1 MKNKNQKALNG
12 VTNNEDKLKTAE
24 KLALKVSF
32 FSLCGNAILSVFKL
46 IAGLVGNS
54 YAMIADSIHSFS
66 DVFTTIIVIIGV
78 KISAKKADKEHPYG
92 HDRFECVAAL
102 LLSFALFVVGAM
114 IGYSAITKLVDG
126 SYKTVAVPETIAL
139 VAAIVSIA
147 EQCLMFIVTIK
158 AAKKVNSG
166 ALKADAWHHLSD
178 SLSSVGSFAGI
189 LGAMLGF
196 PILDIVAGLI
206 ICLLIFKV
214 AIDVFIDSVNKVT
227 DKAVDD
233 KTQEQIKDLVLST
246 EGVIVIDRMRTRQFG
261 NMIYIDLEI
270 ACAPNLTL
278 VEAHEIAQ
286 NVHDKIEKEMQ
297 TVKHCLIHV
306 NPYNEKIEEAY
317 AIGKLEKKL

>member
-1 MKNKNQKALNG
+1 MKKNINIKS
-12 VTNNEDKLKTAE
+12 NENIKKQENSNYAE

-46 IAGLVGNS
+46 IAGLVGKS

-102 LLSFALFVVGAM
+102 LLSFALFMVGAM
-114 IGYSAITKLVDG
+114 IGYSAVTKLIYG
-126 SYKTVAVPETIAL
+126 SYKTIAVPEAIAL
-139 VAAIVSIA
+139 VAAVVSIA
-147 EQCLMFIVTIK
+147 EQCLMFVITIK
-158 AAKKVNSG
+158 AAKKINSG
-166 ALKADAWHHLSD
+166 ALRADAWHHLSD
-178 SLSSVGSFAGI
+178 SLSSIGSFAGV
-189 LGAMLGF
+189 LGAMLGV

-214 AIDVFIDSVNKVT
+214 SIDVFIDSVNKVT

-233 KTQEQIKDLVLST
+233 KTQEQIKNIVLST

-261 NMIYIDLEI
+261 NMVYVDLEI
-270 ACAPNLTL
+270 ACDPNLTL
-278 VEAHEIAQ
+278 VQAHQIAQ
-286 NVHDKIEKEMQ
+286 NVHDKMEKEMQ
-297 TVKHCLIHV
+297 IVKHCLIHV
-306 NPYNEKIEEAY
+306 NPYNKEIEEEY
-317 AIGKLEKKL
+317 ANGTLQKKL